1 MTEIILLFG
10 ILIGVILILAVE
22 TVLLMIL
29 LLIITWKEH
38 RQ

>member
-38 RQ
+38 RR